1 MEQTEQKNVMYDYK
15 RDGKTCTTPNIDIAV
30 ARHDEGT
37 TIYTT
42 TFSPNGKTE
51 VGTVT
56 LN

>member
-42 TFSPNGKTE
+42 TFLPNGKTE